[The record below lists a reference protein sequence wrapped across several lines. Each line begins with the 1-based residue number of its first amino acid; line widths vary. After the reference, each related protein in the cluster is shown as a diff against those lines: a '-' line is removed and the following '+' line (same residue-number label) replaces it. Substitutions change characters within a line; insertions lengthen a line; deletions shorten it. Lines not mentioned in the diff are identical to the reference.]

1 MANETGHNT
10 NIKRR
15 ALFRFKDSNEI
26 PKIILLIAIIGK
38 VDVQNKEYD
47 MIHFHTVNNTIL
59 RFAVI

>member
-15 ALFRFKDSNEI
+15 ALFRFEDSNEI
-26 PKIILLIAIIGK
+26 LKIILLIAIIGK
-38 VDVQNKEYD
+38 VDVKSKEYD
-47 MIHFHTVNNTIL
+47 VIHFHTVNNTIL